1 MMYKYTLNNFYT
13 LVLKKKDVLKAA
25 KSNKKNVSKLKQWT
39 KTEKADFLLFIKME
53 QYISLLYVNE
63 LQLLYFVD

>member
-1 MMYKYTLNNFYT
+1 MYKYTLNNFYT